1 MDVKSRLEG
10 THGGARKGVKNLK
23 ERRRERKSGRIFFG
37 EDSTFVQHET
47 LAPLPSFASELL
59 ESGYES
65 AELDKQSVWRFTIE
79 CEELFDLFSF
89 SVNSLAS
96 TSKLLAHS
104 QAFRGEVR

>member
-23 ERRRERKSGRIFFG
+23 ERKKRKSGRIFFG

-65 AELDKQSVWRFTIE
+65 AELDKQSVWRFAIE

-96 TSKLLAHS
+96 TSELLAHS